1 MEGEESLEFK
11 LVRDPGILSQ
21 LCTLFSC
28 ELRRERYRTHSLL
41 CKMGRPRTP
50 LEYSVTPKW
59 ATWVKTS
66 RSWLWLPEL
75 DTKRTGMVWVAF
87 ENRTL

>member
-21 LCTLFSC
+21 LCTLFSW
-28 ELRRERYRTHSLL
+28 ELRRERYCTHSLL
-41 CKMGRPRTP
+41 CKMGRPK
-50 LEYSVTPKW
+50 TPKW

-75 DTKRTGMVWVAF
+75 DTKRTGTIWVVF